1 MRNKNEGSV
10 IILPHFVTRSILLID
25 DRSPDSVR
33 KARTSPAY
41 NRASNDYVPIIFF
54 LSSGRMS

>member
-10 IILPHFVTRSILLID
+10 TILPHFLTRSILRTD
-25 DRSPDSVR
+25 DRSPDSMR
-33 KARTSPAY
+33 KARTLSAY